1 MSIVYLEVFMRKNKL
16 YIALTIFAVII
27 LFSTAAA
34 ISNQCGIKAD
44 GKPSLEDDKEVIAEE
59 EESRKEIGEVETV
72 EVPKGTVKEAAVE
85 EKGHPAEGE
94 ITFETE
100 DNIDISGNIFGSGSK
115 WVILSHMFPTE
126 QTSWFDF
133 ADYLA
138 DNGYIVLTYDFRGY
152 GKSGGSK
159 DISQIYK
166 DLEAAV
172 DFIRQYD
179 IEKMFFIGAS
189 MGGTASI
196 IVASKEETDGLVTIS
211 APVEFKGLS
220 TTGKVEKVKCPKLII
235 ASKGD
240 IPAADSADSLFKKF
254 PKPKDIKIFDGS
266 AHGTFIF
273 DEEPENGKVLK
284 QLIIDF
290 LNSH

>member
-1 MSIVYLEVFMRKNKL
+1 MKKNKL
-16 YIALTIFAVII
+16 YVFLVAFAVII
-27 LFSTAAA
+27 LFSTTAA
-34 ISNQCGIKAD
+34 ISNQCGIETD
-44 GKPSLEDDKEVIAEE
+44 GKQSLEKEEKVITKEEGEEAEAVE
-59 EESRKEIGEVETV
+59 ASEETV
-72 EVPKGTVKEAAVE
+72 EEAIEE

-94 ITFETE
+94 IIFKTE
-100 DNIDISGNIFGSGSK
+100 DGIDINGNVFGTGSR

-126 QTSWFDF
+126 QASWFNF
-133 ADYLA
+133 ANYLA
-138 DNGYIVLTYDFRGY
+138 ENGYIVLTYDFRGY

-159 DISQIYK
+159 DIAQIYK

-196 IVASKEETDGLVTIS
+196 IVASKEEIDGLITIS
-211 APVEFKGLS
+211 APVEFEGLS
-220 TTGKVEKVKCPKLII
+220 TTGKAEKVQCPKLII

-240 IPAADSADSLFKKF
+240 MPAADSADVLFKEF
-254 PKPKDIKIFDGS
+254 PEPKSIKIFDGN

-290 LNSH
+290 LNSY